1 MNVNRVELAGRVL
14 EHGGLRR
21 TPAGLAR
28 LELRIRHESSQC
40 EAGRERPVACEA
52 EVLCFG
58 EVAERLARVAPGSSL
73 GLIGFLDR
81 RGARDP
87 RPILHVTEFELIQE

>member
-1 MNVNRVELAGRVL
+1 
-14 EHGGLRR
+14 LRR

-40 EAGRERPVACEA
+40 EAGRPRPVTFEA
-52 EVLCFG
+52 EALCFG
-58 EVAERLARVAPGSSL
+58 EVAEALADIESNASLRVA
-73 GLIGFLDR
+73 GFLDR

-87 RPILHVTEFELIQE
+87 SPILHVTEFELIQE